1 MGSDHIMST
10 QMSGG
15 SSLWAGESP
24 VQMHE
29 GRKVSAF
36 KEEPEGRCG
45 WPNEELRLDPMF
57 CQIIQT

>member
-1 MGSDHIMST
+1 
-10 QMSGG
+10 
-15 SSLWAGESP
+15 